1 MKRSSFKRKISKPL
15 KRGKLKKQSKQ
26 KISVVQRKLWEL
38 CKQIIKIRYG
48 DECYTCGRYCEGSNR
63 HTGHMWAKA
72 SLGAFMKYD
81 LRVLRPQCYHCNINL
96 GGLGAVFYKKMLDE
110 NGPDYMDAL
119 EQDRKITVDDA
130 MSHYLHLIERY
141 TLNIKEHEIV

>member
-1 MKRSSFKRKISKPL
+1 
-15 KRGKLKKQSKQ
+15 
-26 KISVVQRKLWEL
+26 
-38 CKQIIKIRYG
+38 
-48 DECYTCGRYCEGSNR
+48 
-63 HTGHMWAKA
+63 MWAKG

-81 LRVLRPQCYHCNINL
+81 LRILRPQCYHCNINL

-130 MSHYLHLIERY
+130 MAHYLHLIERY
-141 TLNIKEHEIV
+141 TRNLKEHEIV